1 MISDVITAVDWAVDD
16 GGFDRDSP
24 WLLTTLPNIRVDLD
38 FGSFIAYCFSFR
50 FSSEWTS
57 RRCPQRA
64 ESKEIDTERRRPKTT
79 NKNKR
84 ETRLTLRCCGT
95 SFFFCFFCFFCFFFS
110 WGFRNKKEDHTD
122 RKPLRYE
129 LVKPQTQPSKTRSSF
144 CPPVVVVVVVVVA
157 VVAVEPPRRPFHR
170 NRRHLTPRRRRTAT
184 HRERTRER
192 EREREREV
200 YWNSFVKTELMSP

>member
-95 SFFFCFFCFFCFFFS
+95 SFFFYFFDFFAFFFLGAFVTRKKITPTENHCVTS
-110 WGFRNKKEDHTD
+110 WLS
-122 RKPLRYE
+122 RK
-129 LVKPQTQPSKTRSSF
+129 
-144 CPPVVVVVVVVVA
+144 
-157 VVAVEPPRRPFHR
+157 H
-170 NRRHLTPRRRRTAT
+170 NRRRLGRLFALLWLLLLLLLLLRLLLLSRLDDPSTAIGVT
-184 HRERTRER
+184 
-192 EREREREV
+192 
-200 YWNSFVKTELMSP
+200 